1 MFANSNVKNCK
12 PNGFLGRL
20 SGFLAVFRILL
31 TTVLFSSENW
41 SFGGQK
47 KAEGVVCLHFRPKKR
62 PMRMERSR
70 NSGGIFSVFSVQ
82 NEVYEFFQQV
92 SWSGIWVVYALTFS
106 VGDSDL
112 VNDLHCF
119 PSIERISGSYEVF
132 SNKRR

>member
-12 PNGFLGRL
+12 RDGFPGRL
-20 SGFLAVFRILL
+20 SRFLAVFRILL

-41 SFGGQK
+41 SFGGQEM
-47 KAEGVVCLHFRPKKR
+47 AEGVVCLHFRPKKR

-70 NSGGIFSVFSVQ
+70 NFGGIFSVFLVQ
-82 NEVYEFFQQV
+82 NEVDKFFQQV
-92 SWSGIWVVYALTFS
+92 SWSGIWVVYTLTFC

-119 PSIERISGSYEVF
+119 PSIERISGSNEVF
-132 SNKRR
+132 CDIRR

>member
-1 MFANSNVKNCK
+1 MLKIAK

-41 SFGGQK
+41 SFEGQK
-47 KAEGVVCLHFRPKKR
+47 MAEGVVCLHFRPKKL

>member
-1 MFANSNVKNCK
+1 M
-12 PNGFLGRL
+12 
-20 SGFLAVFRILL
+20 
-31 TTVLFSSENW
+31 
-41 SFGGQK
+41 
-47 KAEGVVCLHFRPKKR
+47 AEGVACLHFRPKKR

-92 SWSGIWVVYALTFS
+92 PWGGIWVVYALTFS